1 MFALFCIPWAMRAQ
15 EPIPYNEGFE
25 SMSTAADLTDA
36 GWIWTT
42 SHSGSFLGIATSAG
56 YIQTGSKALV
66 IDSWDAGSSTDYVI
80 VGLPEFN
87 QDINTL
93 QITFSYMVSTG
104 TVYVG
109 YLTDAN
115 DASTFVS
122 VQSFSSSNSYT
133 TKKVELNTVP
143 ANAARIAIKY
153 VNWYRCYIDDIEV
166 KAIPSCSK
174 PETVTATP
182 AGHVTWT
189 GEGTTWN
196 LNYKASSDAAWT
208 EVNGITAMSYDI
220 PGLATNTVYS
230 VSVQN
235 VCEDNSTTD
244 WTTATFTTLA
254 AIPLVEPFA
263 SSSIPTGWSRYTG
276 LLSDVMAGTATLS
289 SGGGW
294 SFSTGNG
301 VFDNHAKANIYNT
314 GRTYW
319 LVAPTLS
326 MQDNVQLS
334 FDLALTKYN
343 GTLDPVTPGLQEDD
357 KFVVLITTDGGDSWT
372 ILRQWDNAG
381 SEYVYDNIACSAVGQ
396 NVTIDLSGYAGQ
408 NIAVAF
414 YGESTVATSGSDNN
428 LHIDNV
434 SIDYIPSCAKPTG
447 LAKSNVAAHT
457 VDLSWTS
464 DASAWVVAYK
474 ASEDEEFTE
483 VNVTENPY
491 TLPGLTPE
499 TAYTAK
505 VRANCGG
512 AYSDWTNVVS
522 FTTTVACPAPTGL
535 TTVSEGYDATFSWTG
550 SANAY
555 DVAFTASAVADPA
568 ENIEANNFTE
578 TNYTQ
583 YDLELGDYY
592 FWVRANCGEEDGY
605 SSWAGPK
612 NIHIGYCVP
621 KPSSRDGKGIT
632 SVVFGTG
639 DNVVNNVDETSGL
652 PSTSPYYGDYST
664 MVGAVQAGVESPVN
678 ITYATGQTYGT
689 FIWVDLNNDMDFD
702 DEGEILYYGMS
713 ASTNP
718 TTLNATI
725 TIPATQPTGD
735 YIMRIGGADLAF
747 DNSNSANP
755 CYTGTWANFHDYT
768 LRVLE
773 APSCLAPNALLATP
787 TTNSAELSWTA
798 NSGETSWTVYYKKA
812 SDEDYVMVPDVTENP
827 YNLPGLDDATEYEY
841 YVVANCSETDMSDPS
856 VTFSFSTKCNAI
868 VVDADNPFI
877 ENFDATTF
885 PPTSCWDNIAA
896 DSYKW
901 TRNMSYS
908 KTGAA
913 SAYSGYY
920 GDIYLVMPEL
930 AIAEGGTDVQLT
942 FWSYNSYSSSYDKN
956 SVVLLNGD
964 NETEI
969 WTTASVTQSWVES
982 IVDLSEYKGQTIR
995 LAFKYE
1001 GDDAHGWYVDS
1012 VKVAFVEACPKPT
1025 NLTAQNPGSTSVAL
1039 RWYVNGDETAWQI
1052 STGDDE
1058 NPIDVVADDVSRTH
1072 TVIGGNIVTYL
1083 DYTLTGLDAE
1093 TEYTVKVRANCGA
1106 EDGVS
1111 DWSNSVV
1118 FTTLASCLA
1127 PDALD
1132 VAGITAHEAEVSW
1145 NGSGESYVVSYRTAA
1160 YMNGIEEEF
1169 GSSIPTGWENKTGL
1183 LSSIMEGADF
1193 SSSTQ
1198 WAFGSNNN
1206 VFDNH
1211 ARINIYGGSRYG
1223 WLITPSLEVPSG
1235 ATFTFDLAL
1244 TAYSGSGAASG
1255 TCDDDRFVVLA
1266 YVNNAWTILREWN
1279 NSGAVDV
1286 YNEIPTAGETVTI
1299 DIADYVGQNV
1309 KFAFYGESTINN
1321 NGDNNLH
1328 IDNVAIGTP
1337 VAAGD
1342 WDEVSTSEFSTPLT
1356 DLTPETKYEFKV
1368 KAICDEDNN
1377 VESEYS
1383 EPEFF
1388 TTTEAC
1394 PVPTVLTA
1402 TATNNS
1408 AELGWTA
1415 NAGES
1420 AWTVYYKKA
1429 DNPDFTAV
1437 SVTENPYTVEPLD
1450 AATEYVF
1457 YVEANCSETET
1468 SEPSTTFSFTTPC
1481 EAQDITYTYD
1491 FEDAAPF
1498 ICWTP
1503 IAGAAVVNGNSAHE
1517 GSNYL
1522 KFSGTTSNMIALPQF
1537 SNATNTLRLEF
1548 WTRPEDRTY
1557 PSCGSFSVG
1566 YMTDLEDA
1574 SSFVAVA
1581 TYAYN
1586 DWTSNIYEK
1595 KTVDFNEAPA
1605 NAYIAMRQHD
1615 CAYNYYWYV
1624 DDVTVKEMP
1633 SCPAPTGLTV
1643 SYTGGDEATVSWTSE
1658 ATAWNLDVNGTVI
1671 PVTENPYT
1679 LTDLTLATDYD
1690 VKVQAVCGSEVS
1702 EWTSTKSFTTD
1713 ACMPAELTVVNYE
1726 LTDAYGDG
1734 WNGNAIKVKNANC
1747 EEIGS
1752 LTIANG
1758 ASASGT
1764 LRICGDYLSFEW
1776 KVGSYPGEAS
1786 WSFTDANGNPLFSG
1800 TGSTNMATGDV
1811 IYTIGGISRPS
1822 RLVPANVASTHALL
1836 NWYENGEA
1844 TTWQIMLNNDEEH
1857 LITTTNNPYA
1867 LSGLTPETPYT
1878 YKVRSVNAGDTST
1891 WSCSEGSFTTTACY
1905 TPSDLQAAVVGY
1917 QVALTWDAGSDE
1929 TDWNIRY
1936 RKVGAADWNTAT
1948 SDGEEYTFTGTPG
1961 SYEAGVQAV
1970 CAEGY
1975 ESDWYSTQFTI
1986 DCHPVH
1992 LAYHKT
1998 ACETYTWSAAEGGNG
2013 QIYTTSGTYFNPHAD
2028 VYECE
2033 QVDTLYLTINNPVHL
2048 AYHKTACET
2057 YTWTAA
2063 EGGNGQTYTT
2073 SGTYYYPHADAN
2085 QCEQVDTLYLTI
2097 NNPVHL
2103 AYHKTECETYT
2114 WSAAEGGNGQTYAT
2128 SGIYYYPHADA
2139 NQCQQ
2144 VDTLYLTINNSVHLA
2159 YHKTE
2164 CETYTWS
2171 AAEGGNGQT
2180 YTTSGTYYYPHTDAN
2195 QCQQVDTLYLTINNP
2210 VHLAYHKTE
2219 CETYTWSAAQ
2229 GGNGQTYTTSG
2240 TYYYPHADAN
2250 QCQQVDTL
2258 YLTINNP
2265 VHQSYTVDAC
2275 DSYKWVVGSWSQT
2288 YTTPGVKLH
2297 SHSDANGCTQVDTLH
2312 LTLRHSTTGIDEV
2325 TACNSYTWINGTTYT
2340 QSTNT
2345 PTYTLTNAA
2354 GCDSVVTLHLTV
2366 NHSRPVSYTIT
2377 ECDSYTWI
2385 DGITYNA
2392 STTATYSHEDV
2403 HGCTQ
2408 VDTLYL
2414 TINYSATKDLYDT
2427 VCEGKPYYL
2436 NGFIIPGS
2444 ENVEGD
2450 HTHTLNLFTINQCD
2464 STVTLHLHVNI
2475 CDETCGQ
2482 PITDIDNNSYETMPV
2497 HRLCWMTS
2505 NLRTTRYS
2513 DGTTIPF
2520 AIVYSYPYDPNNT
2533 DNLMTFGRLYNWTS
2547 ASKAAA
2553 ATPLQGVCPDGW
2565 RLPTQAEFEEL
2576 STFYTETQLRSTANW
2591 IQGAGTNESGF
2602 NKQPGGFYN
2611 GTTGICER
2619 LGASAHFY
2627 TADTQANGVIYQISD
2642 YSCDS
2647 VTYDVTDNPQ
2657 DGRSIRCVRDL
2668 GND

>member
-15 EPIPYNEGFE
+15 ESLPYSYGFENNDLDAAGWTTYLGTSHTGNNGECGISTDAQKTGDYGFRFSSYHEQGQEAQFLISPELSAASGILVSFYYASSSSSSSGEKFKVGYSTTDNQVESFTWSQEYSTESTSWSTLEEIFPAGTKYIAIYYYANWQYRLFIDDISLTTPPSCVKPTNLDVTATGQSATFTWASDATQWQVAHATLATAVPDENIVTSSPINTTTYSMEDLALDEDHYFWVRTYCSATDQSEWTGPVSVHIGYCVPTLTSTSTSYYISRFTTTGATTNIDNETTGVGSSYSNFYDTHSATAYSGLIIDFTITIAGGSTHGSAIWVDWNNDMVFSTDERVYSTTGYTSSPHNGSFVVPTTATIGDHRMRIVSDYYTGTPSNPCSANTGEFEDYKLTITEVPSCLPPTALALSRDNDQITATWEGTASSYNIDINGTVTNNVTSPYVFTADLATTYTVKVQTNCGGETSDWSNTQSITTPDCWGGHTIDYTLIDQYNDSWNGASISVIGDCGAYNETLTVAYGASPFSGTLNLCGDYYEFIWNKGSYDGECSFTFTEGGTTLFTKPSSVSDGLVLYTIGTQSCPKPTALENEDPEAYSVELSWTE
-25 SMSTAADLTDA
+25 SGEATAWQLSINGDEDNLIEVTENPYTLEDLNPETDYSVKVRAKCGLTDVSCWSESVIFTTPVACPAPTDLTA
-36 GWIWTT
+36 GTP
-42 SHSGSFLGIATSAG
+42 G
-56 YIQTGSKALV
+56 
-66 IDSWDAGSSTDYVI
+66 
-80 VGLPEFN
+80 P
-87 QDINTL
+87 
-93 QITFSYMVSTG
+93 
-104 TVYVG
+104 
-109 YLTDAN
+109 
-115 DASTFVS
+115 
-122 VQSFSSSNSYT
+122 NS
-133 TKKVELNTVP
+133 VELNWKKNGAETAWQISIGDESDLIDVTTSNVQTVINGNLTTFINYTLTGLTAGTDYTVKVR
-143 ANAARIAIKY
+143 ANCGNTDGVSEWSNSENFTTAA
-153 VNWYRCYIDDIEV
+153 
-166 KAIPSCSK
+166 SC
-174 PETVTATP
+174 PTP
-182 AGHVTWT
+182 VLVASGITNIAGHTADVAWT
-189 GEGTTWN
+189 GFDQNDSYEVHYRTAEYVDGFSEEFG
-196 LNYKASSDAAWT
+196 SS
-208 EVNGITAMSYDI
+208 
-220 PGLATNTVYS
+220 L
-230 VSVQN
+230 
-235 VCEDNSTTD
+235 
-244 WTTATFTTLA
+244 
-254 AIPLVEPFA
+254 
-263 SSSIPTGWSRYTG
+263 PTGWTKYGG
-276 LLSDVMAGTATLS
+276 LV
-289 SGGGW
+289 
-294 SFSTGNG
+294 NG
-301 VFDNHAKANIYNT
+301 VVEGNAELNTTSISNPAWRISTYAFGNYNLTLNIYGGSCNRWIVT
-314 GRTYW
+314 PGI
-319 LVAPTLS
+319 TLANGS
-326 MQDNVQLS
+326 VLN
-334 FDLALTKYN
+334 FDLALTDYGN
-343 GTLDPVTPGLQEDD
+343 SNAIEDNTVQSD
-357 KFVVLITTDGGDSWT
+357 DRFVVLITDDDGASWN
-372 ILRQWDNAG
+372 ILREWNNSG
-381 SEYVYDNIACSAVGQ
+381 SSYVYNDIATSGE
-396 NVTIDLSGYAGQ
+396 NVAIDLSNYTG
-408 NIAVAF
+408 AVKIAF
-414 YGESTVATSGSDNN
+414 YGESTVGSNGDNDI
-428 LHIDNV
+428 HIDNV
-434 SIDYIPSCAKPTG
+434 IIGTPVAAG
-447 LAKSNVAAHT
+447 AWQIENVAAPA
-457 VDLSWTS
+457 TS
-464 DASAWVVAYK
+464 
-474 ASEDEEFTE
+474 T
-483 VNVTENPY
+483 
-491 TLPGLTPE
+491 TLTNLDPE
-499 TAYTAK
+499 TLYDVYVTGHCATGDVTTDPSATQTFK
-505 VRANCGG
+505 
-512 AYSDWTNVVS
+512 
-522 FTTTVACPAPTGL
+522 TTVACIAPTGL
-535 TTVSEGYDATFSWTG
+535 EVTADGLNATFTWESEVG
-550 SANAY
+550 SYEIARATTSN
-555 DVAFTASAVADPA
+555 ADPNEFVVGTA
-568 ENIEANNFTE
+568 DEESYAMN
-578 TNYTQ
+578 
-583 YDLELGDYY
+583 DLDLGDYY
-592 FWVRANCGEEDGY
+592 LWVRANCDGEDN
-605 SSWAGPK
+605 STWSGPVSL
-612 NIHIGYCVP
+612 HIGYCLP
-621 KPSSRDGKGIT
+621 DPSSRDGKGIT
-632 SVVFGTG
+632 KVVFGTG
-639 DNVVNNVDETSGL
+639 ENIVNNVDETNGL
-652 PSTSPYYGDYST
+652 PSSAPYYGDYSG
-664 MVGAVQAGVESPVN
+664 MVGAVQAGTEATVD
-678 ITYATGQTYGT
+678 ITYNTCTSSCFNYGT
-689 FIWVDLNNDMDFD
+689 LIWVDWDNSLTFED
-702 DEGEILYYGMS
+702 DELVFVGQS
-713 ASTNP
+713 STATNP
-718 TTLNATI
+718 SGAHTLSATFTVPVDQALGNYRMRIAGADSYFDSYINGNAT
-725 TIPATQPTGD
+725 A
-735 YIMRIGGADLAF
+735 YH
-747 DNSNSANP
+747 SACFSHNYSV
-755 CYTGTWANFHDYT
+755 CHDYT
-768 LRVLE
+768 LQVLE
-773 APSCLAPNALLATP
+773 APSCFAPTDLA
-787 TTNSAELSWTA
+787 
-798 NSGETSWTVYYKKA
+798 
-812 SDEDYVMVPDVTENP
+812 VT
-827 YNLPGLDDATEYEY
+827 Y
-841 YVVANCSETDMSDPS
+841 
-856 VTFSFSTKCNAI
+856 
-868 VVDADNPFI
+868 
-877 ENFDATTF
+877 
-885 PPTSCWDNIAA
+885 
-896 DSYKW
+896 
-901 TRNMSYS
+901 
-908 KTGAA
+908 
-913 SAYSGYY
+913 
-920 GDIYLVMPEL
+920 
-930 AIAEGGTDVQLT
+930 EGGT
-942 FWSYNSYSSSYDKN
+942 
-956 SVVLLNGD
+956 
-964 NETEI
+964 
-969 WTTASVTQSWVES
+969 
-982 IVDLSEYKGQTIR
+982 
-995 LAFKYE
+995 
-1001 GDDAHGWYVDS
+1001 
-1012 VKVAFVEACPKPT
+1012 
-1025 NLTAQNPGSTSVAL
+1025 
-1039 RWYVNGDETAWQI
+1039 
-1052 STGDDE
+1052 
-1058 NPIDVVADDVSRTH
+1058 
-1072 TVIGGNIVTYL
+1072 
-1083 DYTLTGLDAE
+1083 
-1093 TEYTVKVRANCGA
+1093 
-1106 EDGVS
+1106 
-1111 DWSNSVV
+1111 
-1118 FTTLASCLA
+1118 
-1127 PDALD
+1127 
-1132 VAGITAHEAEVSW
+1132 
-1145 NGSGESYVVSYRTAA
+1145 
-1160 YMNGIEEEF
+1160 
-1169 GSSIPTGWENKTGL
+1169 
-1183 LSSIMEGADF
+1183 
-1193 SSSTQ
+1193 
-1198 WAFGSNNN
+1198 
-1206 VFDNH
+1206 
-1211 ARINIYGGSRYG
+1211 
-1223 WLITPSLEVPSG
+1223 
-1235 ATFTFDLAL
+1235 
-1244 TAYSGSGAASG
+1244 
-1255 TCDDDRFVVLA
+1255 
-1266 YVNNAWTILREWN
+1266 
-1279 NSGAVDV
+1279 
-1286 YNEIPTAGETVTI
+1286 
-1299 DIADYVGQNV
+1299 
-1309 KFAFYGESTINN
+1309 
-1321 NGDNNLH
+1321 
-1328 IDNVAIGTP
+1328 
-1337 VAAGD
+1337 
-1342 WDEVSTSEFSTPLT
+1342 
-1356 DLTPETKYEFKV
+1356 
-1368 KAICDEDNN
+1368 
-1377 VESEYS
+1377 
-1383 EPEFF
+1383 
-1388 TTTEAC
+1388 
-1394 PVPTVLTA
+1394 
-1402 TATNNS
+1402 
-1408 AELGWTA
+1408 
-1415 NAGES
+1415 
-1420 AWTVYYKKA
+1420 
-1429 DNPDFTAV
+1429 
-1437 SVTENPYTVEPLD
+1437 
-1450 AATEYVF
+1450 
-1457 YVEANCSETET
+1457 
-1468 SEPSTTFSFTTPC
+1468 
-1481 EAQDITYTYD
+1481 
-1491 FEDAAPF
+1491 
-1498 ICWTP
+1498 
-1503 IAGAAVVNGNSAHE
+1503 
-1517 GSNYL
+1517 
-1522 KFSGTTSNMIALPQF
+1522 
-1537 SNATNTLRLEF
+1537 
-1548 WTRPEDRTY
+1548 
-1557 PSCGSFSVG
+1557 
-1566 YMTDLEDA
+1566 
-1574 SSFVAVA
+1574 
-1581 TYAYN
+1581 
-1586 DWTSNIYEK
+1586 
-1595 KTVDFNEAPA
+1595 
-1605 NAYIAMRQHD
+1605 
-1615 CAYNYYWYV
+1615 
-1624 DDVTVKEMP
+1624 
-1633 SCPAPTGLTV
+1633 
-1643 SYTGGDEATVSWTSE
+1643 EATVSWTSE
-1658 ATAWNLDVNGTVI
+1658 ATAWNIDVNGTVI

-2114 WSAAEGGNGQTYAT
+2114 WSAAEGGNGQTY
-2128 SGIYYYPHADA
+2128 
-2139 NQCQQ
+2139 
-2144 VDTLYLTINNSVHLA
+2144 
-2159 YHKTE
+2159 
-2164 CETYTWS
+2164 
-2171 AAEGGNGQT
+2171 
-2180 YTTSGTYYYPHTDAN
+2180 TTSGTYYYPHTDAN

-2385 DGITYNA
+2385 NGITYNA

-2497 HRLCWMTS
+2497 HRLCWMAS